1 MHKTLDMKKTIF
13 LLLATICFFAKLQAQ
28 NVQLFDPVSNRTFSA
43 EKYTDIRGV
52 PFLFDKWI
60 KANVY
65 NDKGVYEGLE
75 IKYDLFENKLY
86 FNKNDES
93 YELQD
98 NVLNFVLFPKP
109 GDASTAMYYRK
120 GFKGSGL
127 NESQF
132 VQVLVDGKLQLIK
145 SDVKSLT
152 EMSEINA
159 GMVKTFATTTRYYMI
174 SKTGTQIVRLNKSEI
189 LPFLQDKDAQIQSY
203 ITEKGLNLKKDA
215 DLITLVKYYNSL

>member
-1 MHKTLDMKKTIF
+1 MKKIYLSI
-13 LLLATICFFAKLQAQ
+13 LLCISFFANIQAQ
-28 NVQLFDPVSNRTFSA
+28 NMQLFDPVANRTFNT

-75 IKYDLFENKLY
+75 IKYDLYENKLY
-86 FNKNDES
+86 FNKNDQS

-98 NVLNFVLFPKP
+98 NVLNFVLFPKA
-109 GDASTAMYYRK
+109 GDASSAMYYKK

-127 NESQF
+127 NESQY
-132 VQVLVDGKLQLIK
+132 VQVLADGNIQLIK

-159 GMVKTFATTTRYYMI
+159 GMVKTFATTTRYYI
-174 SKTGTQIVRLNKSEI
+174 INKAETKIVRLNKSEI
-189 LPFLQDKDAQIQSY
+189 LPYLQDKDAQIQTY

-215 DLITLVKYYNSL
+215 DLIALIKYYNTL